1 MIVADLMTKDPVT
14 VQSETTLGRAAEAL
28 FGSSFRHLPILRGT
42 ALVGIISD
50 RDLRSLSMPRHVD
63 QEALEGLKARYDQP
77 VSTLMNHDV
86 VSVDPESDIS
96 DVVNIMLEH
105 KVGAVPVVAPSS
117 GDLVG
122 IISYVDVLRAIVDKL
137 GDI

>member
-1 MIVADLMTKDPVT
+1 MIAADLMTKDPVT

-28 FGSSFRHLPILRGT
+28 FDSPFRHLPILRGT

-77 VSTLMNHDV
+77 VSTLMCHDV
-86 VSVDPESDIS
+86 VNVDPETNLADIV
-96 DVVNIMLEH
+96 DVMLEH
-105 KVGAVPVVAPSS
+105 KVGAVPVVAPST
-117 GDLVG
+117 GELVG
-122 IISYVDVLRAIVDKL
+122 IISYVDVLRAVQDKL